1 MIQVLGNLFVGD
13 DDAYDYGIR
22 KYDNWAVI
30 HACKERW
37 HREFVGYKGRGCPK
51 DSDEYYYA
59 IRDREIALNMV
70 DVDNPD
76 WFNKDMI
83 DIAMGF
89 AAVYSKAYNI
99 LIHCNRGESR
109 SPSLGLLYL
118 AINGEIPNSSFNEA
132 EIAFMKLYKFY
143 NPKKGIRQ
151 HIKCNW
157 DSYLSQ

>member
-1 MIQVLGNLFVGD
+1 MIQVSKELFIGD
-13 DDAYDYGIR
+13 DDSYDYGIR

-37 HREFVGYKGRGCPK
+37 HREFVGYKTRGCPK
-51 DSDEYYYA
+51 DSDEFYCA
-59 IRDREIALNMV
+59 IRDRELALNMV
-70 DVDNPD
+70 DVDNPE

-83 DIAMGF
+83 KIAMGF
-89 AAVYSKAYNI
+89 ALKYSEAYSL

-118 AINGEIPNSSFNEA
+118 AITGEIPGDTFHSA
-132 EIAFMKLYKFY
+132 ELEFLKRYKFY

-151 HIKCNW
+151 HLIKNW
-157 DSYLSQ
+157 DEYLIK